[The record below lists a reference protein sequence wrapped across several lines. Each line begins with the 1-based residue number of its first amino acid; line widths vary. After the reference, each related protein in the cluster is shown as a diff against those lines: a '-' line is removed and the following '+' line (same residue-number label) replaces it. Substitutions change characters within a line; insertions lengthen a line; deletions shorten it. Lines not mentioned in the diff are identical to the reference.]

1 MRTSQSVCCL
11 SLYRAS
17 HTFTLKVRIHC
28 YGYSCVY
35 NSCRDGCNVDDQRLT
50 GDASSQAN
58 TAVSNSSRSELQLS
72 MHALLQNTHA
82 AAFCFCGLANFD
94 CIMYSKTSDKLRSQR
109 LEMASNGTGQSRYGS
124 CDLILSSKET
134 VLFMLAVFVFLTPLC
149 PLYLTI
155 FLVCLFVLLNMS
167 LHLLPELLTDIEAHT
182 VYLTKASKL
191 KHLRKH
197 E

>member
-1 MRTSQSVCCL
+1 MCCL

-35 NSCRDGCNVDDQRLT
+35 NSCRDGCNVDDRRLT

-58 TAVSNSSRSELQLS
+58 TAVSNSVGLNYSYPCTPCYRIHMRQV
-72 MHALLQNTHA
+72 
-82 AAFCFCGLANFD
+82 FCFCGLANFD

-124 CDLILSSKET
+124 CDLVPSSKET
-134 VLFMLAVFVFLTPLC
+134 VLFLLAVFVFLTLLC

-155 FLVCLFVLLNMS
+155 FLVCVCFS
-167 LHLLPELLTDIEAHT
+167 
-182 VYLTKASKL
+182 S
-191 KHLRKH
+191 
-197 E
+197 